1 MLFKD
6 LVGCVSELSHLF
18 RLDRWGENDNSFLRT
33 YFNLLT
39 RKSKVNV
46 KNQLYKFK
54 KNLTKIIFTDLG
66 IKYVF
71 FIF

>member
-1 MLFKD
+1 M
-6 LVGCVSELSHLF
+6 SELSNLF
-18 RLDRWGENDNSFLRT
+18 RLERWEENDNSFLRT
-33 YFNLLT
+33 YLNVLT

-66 IKYVF
+66 IKYSF
-71 FIF
+71 FI

>member
-1 MLFKD
+1 M
-6 LVGCVSELSHLF
+6 SELSNLF
-18 RLDRWGENDNSFLRT
+18 RLERWEEHDNSFLRT
-33 YFNLLT
+33 YLNVLT

-46 KNQLYKFK
+46 KTSYIKLK

-71 FIF
+71 FYFLNK

>member
-1 MLFKD
+1 M
-6 LVGCVSELSHLF
+6 SELSNLF
-18 RLDRWGENDNSFLRT
+18 RLERWEENDNSFLRT

-71 FIF
+71 LL